1 MMQPAEVRDLNN
13 RAARRR
19 LRRPR
24 DGRILVERQVGSP
37 PVVVDEV
44 VLEVATQRALVP
56 HDDVV
61 EALVADGADHPF
73 DEWILPESPRCRQDL
88 AKAHRAGGP
97 AHFRAVDG
105 VAITEEEA
113 WRGVPGEGLGAGG
126 PSRRRSDAP

>member
-1 MMQPAEVRDLNN
+1 MMMQPAEVRDLDD
-13 RAARRR
+13 RAVRRR

-61 EALVADGADHPF
+61 EVLVTDGADHPF
-73 DEWILPESPRCRQDL
+73 HEWILPGRPTGGEDL
-88 AKAHRAGGP
+88 LGP
-97 AHFRAVDG
+97 LLR
-105 VAITEEEA
+105 IA
-113 WRGVPGEGLGAGG
+113 WQNGSA
-126 PSRRRSDAP
+126 